1 MSVGKTIGAMAGAFV
16 LQVAGMYVIHDVWL
30 KTDYELTASLWRSP
44 AGINHRMW
52 ALMIANLIFAV
63 AVVLIYVR
71 GVEHKPW
78 IGQGIRFGILLAL
91 VTTVY
96 GSVASWVTMPVPRAI
111 PMKWMVGE
119 GALCILLGLLVAA
132 ITQPKSASGS

>member
-30 KTDYELTASLWRSP
+30 KTSYQLTANLWRSP
-44 AGINHRMW
+44 AEINHRMW
-52 ALMIANLIFAV
+52 AMMIANVIYAF

-96 GSVASWVTMPVPRAI
+96 GSVGAVVTMPIPRAI
-111 PMKWMVGE
+111 PIRWMIGE

-132 ITQPKSASGS
+132 ITQPKSANAT